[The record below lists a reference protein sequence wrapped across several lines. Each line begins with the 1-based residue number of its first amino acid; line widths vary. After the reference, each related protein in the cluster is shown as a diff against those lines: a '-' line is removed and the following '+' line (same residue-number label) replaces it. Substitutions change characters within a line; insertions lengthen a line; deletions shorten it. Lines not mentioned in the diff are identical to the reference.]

1 MPSNTY
7 SCRSGTARASPWRR
21 VLNAL
26 TIAALGALLMFVAAA
41 VTHATAPPHRAA
53 VGHGAAIATEL
64 TASLDAHALSAS
76 AADCDKDHA
85 RRSTPE
91 FRSNGDGSS
100 PFRDPAEEDRDDDDD
115 DDDDDLHRTH
125 GAASS
130 GLNARR
136 SLDQHTCP
144 RLEGALSEHQTP
156 NEFLTD
162 SVRRM

>member
-41 VTHATAPPHRAA
+41 ATHATAPPHRA
-53 VGHGAAIATEL
+53 VGGHGAAIATDL
-64 TASLDAHALSAS
+64 TASLDAHAFSAS

-100 PFRDPAEEDRDDDDD
+100 PSRDPVEEDRDDDD

-125 GAASS
+125 GAAPSW
-130 GLNARR
+130 LNARR
-136 SLDQHTCP
+136 SLDQHLCP
-144 RLEGALSEHQTP
+144 LLEGALSDHQTP

>member
-1 MPSNTY
+1 MHSKTY

-41 VTHATAPPHRAA
+41 VAHATASPHRA
-53 VGHGAAIATEL
+53 VVRHGAAIATDT
-64 TASLDAHALSAS
+64 TASLDAPAFSAS
-76 AADCDKDHA
+76 ADDCHTDHA
-85 RRSTPE
+85 RRSIPE
-91 FRSNGDGSS
+91 LQSNGDGSR

-115 DDDDDLHRTH
+115 DDDDLHRAS
-125 GAASS
+125 GAAPF

-136 SLDQHTCP
+136 SLDQHSCP
-144 RLEGALSEHQTP
+144 RLEGAPSEHQTP